1 MRQDNHNWLPDG
13 LPRRYTY
20 GVTISIDAMTET
32 VSLMTQTAYAE
43 LLDRTIAACH
53 TEFPP
58 SGSFVRV
65 TVKERDYWYFQ
76 QGARDASGR
85 QPRKYVGPDSP
96 DLRSRIQEHKQAKD
110 DYRERRHLIATLRR
124 AGFQGPPDQTG
135 TVLATLAAAGVFRL
149 RACLVGTV
157 AYQVYGAMLGV
168 RLPHAILQTGDI
180 DIAQFT
186 AVSIAIS
193 EDEQIPSLLE
203 VLQKAEPSFRA
214 VPHLTPGVAASY
226 VNGSGFRV
234 DVLTENRGPERD
246 APTLLPALGTH
257 AVPLRFL
264 DFLMYEEIPAVALH
278 DAGVLVNVPSPA
290 RYAVHKLI
298 VAQRRKEG
306 HAKID
311 KDLKQAEALIRALVV
326 RRPHDLRDAW
336 REAEGRGPKWRELM
350 TTGLGMIAAV
360 ARDGAL
366 HVVGATRSILPD
378 HDLHFMDAP
387 PHHNFSRDTVIF
399 EAQAG
404 NERVLCQISREALD
418 DHFGA
423 GGLDREGRLNAFRK
437 HRKEIE
443 EMARVVYLYKPVPA
457 DGSVLITAATAAGL
471 RQQLKS
477 LRARPR

>member
-1 MRQDNHNWLPDG
+1 MAA
-13 LPRRYTY
+13 T
-20 GVTISIDAMTET
+20 A
-32 VSLMTQTAYAE
+32 SLMTQTAYAE
-43 LLDRTIAACH
+43 LLDRCAVAASR

-96 DLRSRIQEHKQAKD
+96 DLRGRIQEHKQAKD
-110 DYRERRHLIATLRR
+110 DYRERRHLIAMLRR

-135 TVLATLAAAGVFRL
+135 AILATLAAAGVFRL

-157 AYQVYGAMLGV
+157 AYQLYGPMLGV
-168 RLPHAILQTGDI
+168 RLPHAILQTGDD

-186 AVSIAIS
+186 TVSVAVSK
-193 EDEQIPSLLE
+193 DEQIPSLLE
-203 VLQKAEPSFRA
+203 VLQKAESSFRA
-214 VPHLTPGVAASY
+214 VPHLRHGVAASY
-226 VNGSGFRV
+226 VNGDGFRV
-234 DVLTENRGPERD
+234 DVLTENRGSERD
-246 APTLLPALGTH
+246 APTRLPALGTY

-264 DFLMYEEIPAVALH
+264 DFLVYEEIPAVALH
-278 DAGVLVNVPSPA
+278 DAGVLVNVPLPA

-311 KDLKQAEALIRALVV
+311 KDLKQAEALINALVV

-336 REAEGRGPKWRELM
+336 KQAAGRGPKWRELI
-350 TTGLGMIAAV
+350 TTGLSRITAAV
-360 ARDGAL
+360 RDRAL
-366 HVVGATRSILPD
+366 HAFGETRNILPD
-378 HDLHFMDAP
+378 HGLHFTDAP
-387 PHHNFSRDTVIF
+387 PQYNLSRATAMF

-404 NERVLCQISREALD
+404 RERVLCQISREALD

-423 GGLDREGRLNAFRK
+423 DGPGRERGLNAFRK
-437 HRKEIE
+437 NRREIE
-443 EMARVVYLYKPVPA
+443 ELARIVYLYKPVPA
-457 DGSVLITAATAAGL
+457 DGAVLITTAVVAEL
-471 RQQLKS
+471 RHRTRPP
-477 LRARPR
+477 RARPR

>member
-1 MRQDNHNWLPDG
+1 
-13 LPRRYTY
+13 
-20 GVTISIDAMTET
+20 MTEAA
-32 VSLMTQTAYAE
+32 SLMTQTVYAE
-43 LLDRTIAACH
+43 LLDRCTAAAFH

-65 TVKERDYWYFQ
+65 TVKDRDYWYFQ

-96 DLRSRIQEHKQAKD
+96 TLRGRIQEHKQAKD

-135 TVLATLAAAGVFRL
+135 AILRALAAAGVFRL

-157 AYQVYGAMLGV
+157 AYQVYGPMLGV

-186 AVSIAIS
+186 TVSIAIS
-193 EDEQIPSLLE
+193 KDEQIPSLLD

-214 VPHLTPGVAASY
+214 VPHLAPGVSASY

-246 APTLLPALGTH
+246 TPTRLPALGTH
-257 AVPLRFL
+257 ALPLRFL
-264 DFLMYEEIPAVALH
+264 DFLMHEEIPAAALH
-278 DAGVLVNVPSPA
+278 DAGVLVRVPTPA

-298 VAQRRKEG
+298 VAQRRKQG
-306 HAKID
+306 QAKID
-311 KDLKQAEALIRALVV
+311 KDLKQAEALINALVV

-336 REAEGRGPKWRELM
+336 REAEVRGSKWRQLM
-350 TTGLGMIAAV
+350 TTGLSMITAAV
-360 ARDGAL
+360 RDGAL
-366 HVVGATRSILPD
+366 HVIGATRSILPD
-378 HDLHFMDAP
+378 HDLHFTDAP
-387 PHHNFSRDTVIF
+387 PHYNFSRETVMF

-404 NERVLCQISREALD
+404 RERVLCQISREALE

-423 GGLDREGRLNAFRK
+423 DGLSREGRVNAFRK
-437 HRKEIE
+437 HRREIE
-443 EMARVVYLYKPVPA
+443 EMARVVYLCTPVPA
-457 DGSVLITAATAAGL
+457 DGAVLITTAGVDEL
-471 RQQLKS
+471 RQQLKP
-477 LRARPR
+477 LRARPI

>member
-1 MRQDNHNWLPDG
+1 MAAP
-13 LPRRYTY
+13 
-20 GVTISIDAMTET
+20 A
-32 VSLMTQTAYAE
+32 SLMTQTAYAE
-43 LLDRTIAACH
+43 LQDRCAAAAFH
-53 TEFPP
+53 SEFPP

-76 QGARDASGR
+76 QGARGASGC

-96 DLRSRIQEHKQAKD
+96 DLRGRIQEHKQAKD
-110 DYRERRHLIATLRR
+110 DYRERRHLIAILRR

-135 TVLATLAAAGVFRL
+135 AILGTLAAAGVFRL
-149 RACLVGTV
+149 RACLVGTA
-157 AYQVYGAMLGV
+157 AYQVYGPMLGV

-186 AVSIAIS
+186 TVSVAIS
-193 EDEQIPSLLE
+193 KDEQIPSLLD
-203 VLQKAEPSFRA
+203 VLQKAEPTFRA
-214 VPHLTPGVAASY
+214 VPHLRRGVAASY

-246 APTLLPALGTH
+246 APIRLPALGTH

-264 DFLMYEEIPAVALH
+264 DFLVYEEVPAVALYN
-278 DAGVLVNVPSPA
+278 AGVLVNVPSPA

-311 KDLKQAEALIRALVV
+311 KDLKQAEALIHALGV

-336 REAEGRGPKWRELM
+336 TEAARRGPKWRELM
-350 TTGLGMIAAV
+350 TAGLSGIAASV
-360 ARDGAL
+360 RDEAL
-366 HVVGATRSILPD
+366 HAFGEARSILPG

-387 PHHNFSRDTVIF
+387 PHDNLSRATATF

-404 NERVLCQISREALD
+404 RERVLCQISHEALD

-423 GGLDREGRLNAFRK
+423 VGRGKEGRLTALRNNR
-437 HRKEIE
+437 REIE
-443 EMARVVYLYKPVPA
+443 ALARTVYLHEPVPA
-457 DGSVLITAATAAGL
+457 DGAVLITTATVAEI
-471 RQQLKS
+471 RQKTRPS
-477 LRARPR
+477 RARPK